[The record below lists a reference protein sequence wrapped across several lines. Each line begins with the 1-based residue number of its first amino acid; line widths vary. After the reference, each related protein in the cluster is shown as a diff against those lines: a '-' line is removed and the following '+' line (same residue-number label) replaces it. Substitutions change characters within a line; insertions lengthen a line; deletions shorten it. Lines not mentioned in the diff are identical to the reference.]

1 MSDGARVGD
10 VVRVGE
16 VAERMRE
23 RMAAARDRAERGAV
37 PKDGGLAAFKAK
49 GRAR

>member
-10 VVRVGE
+10 VVRVGD

-23 RMAAARDRAERGAV
+23 RLAVAPAQVERGAV
-37 PKDGGLAAFKAK
+37 PTDGGLAAFKAK